1 MARPDDRLP
10 ALDLARLVSIL
21 AVFAVH
27 LHAAGLAR
35 LPHTPAMRAAWIHF
49 ARNGSYGVSLFFVV
63 SGFVIT
69 RTILKRDPDLGR
81 IDLRGFYARRAGRIL
96 PLLALVIALGAVALR
111 VFSGGSPRIDFCLRD
126 PGARFDMAFW
136 LSLPTLSFNWL
147 RIAREHDSYGFGLHW
162 DVLWSLAI
170 EEQFYLGYPLALR
183 VLKRRSRV
191 AAALATVVVA
201 GPIARAMA
209 GRIAPRSFLLA
220 FTNSFAA
227 FDLIAMG
234 ALLCFFLERR
244 GRPAR
249 EWSGRVEVL
258 LGLLGALGVA
268 ATYVLSSLDRTADRI
283 WGPTAIALSLCLA
296 LAVSIR
302 RGWLTARP
310 LAAMTTPGQF
320 SYGAYL
326 FHPTALFLLWP
337 ALQGRH
343 AVLAFAAFAAA
354 TLALAWGVYR
364 RFEAPVNQA
373 IRRRLGAI

>member
-10 ALDLARLVSIL
+10 AVDLVRLVSIL

-27 LHAAGLAR
+27 LHTSGLAR
-35 LPHTPAMRAAWIHF
+35 LPHTPAVREAWVHF
-49 ARNGSYGVSLFFVV
+49 ARNGSYGVTLFFVV

-81 IDLRGFYARRAGRIL
+81 VDLRGFYARRAGRIL
-96 PLLALVIALGAVALR
+96 PLLLLVVALGAAALQAF
-111 VFSGGSPRIDFCLRD
+111 VGDSPRVDFCLRD
-126 PGARFDMAFW
+126 PDARFDAAFW

-183 VLKRRSRV
+183 ALRNRSRV
-191 AAALATVVVA
+191 AAALAGVVLV

-209 GRIAPRSFLLA
+209 ARIEPRSFLLA

-234 ALLCFFLERR
+234 ALLCLFLDRN
-244 GRPAR
+244 GRPA
-249 EWSGRVEVL
+249 SGRVGRVEAA
-258 LGLLGALGVA
+258 LGVLGALGVA
-268 ATYVLSSLDRTADRI
+268 ATYHLSTLDQPGDRV
-283 WGPTAIALSLCLA
+283 WGPSAIGLSLCLA

-302 RGWLTARP
+302 RGWLTAPP
-310 LAAMTTPGQF
+310 LATMTAPGQF

-326 FHPTALFLLWP
+326 FHPMALFLLWP
-337 ALQGRH
+337 ALAGRH
-343 AVLAFAAFAAA
+343 AVLAFVVFAVA
-354 TLALAWGVYR
+354 TLSLAWIVFR
-364 RFEAPVNQA
+364 RFEAPANRA
-373 IRRRLGAI
+373 IRQRLGAI